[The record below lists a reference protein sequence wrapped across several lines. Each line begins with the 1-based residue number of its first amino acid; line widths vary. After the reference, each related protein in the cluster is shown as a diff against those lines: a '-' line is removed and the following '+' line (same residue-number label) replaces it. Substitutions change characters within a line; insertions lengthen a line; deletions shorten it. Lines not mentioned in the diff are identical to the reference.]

1 MNNANTNCQ
10 EFLDKEVTIY
20 YGEDKE
26 VQGVIINSTPDLGIT
41 MQFSKIKDSDVLSYS
56 DFNNKIFIPFDSIN
70 DFKSGLCMV
79 EDNGVLEQSM
89 YIEDFEKNND
99 YTDKS

>member
-56 DFNNKIFIPFDSIN
+56 NFINKILSLRFCSLL
-70 DFKSGLCMV
+70 LCF
-79 EDNGVLEQSM
+79 LI
-89 YIEDFEKNND
+89 YIRIDACL
-99 YTDKS
+99 

>member
-1 MNNANTNCQ
+1 MNNANTNTNCQ

-56 DFNNKIFIPFDSIN
+56 DFNNEIFISFDSIK
-70 DFKSGLCMV
+70 DFKSSLCMV
-79 EDNGVLEQSM
+79 EDENQ
-89 YIEDFEKNND
+89 
-99 YTDKS
+99 

>member
-1 MNNANTNCQ
+1 MNNANTNTNCQ

-41 MQFSKIKDSDVLSYS
+41 MQFSKIKDSDV
-56 DFNNKIFIPFDSIN
+56 
-70 DFKSGLCMV
+70 
-79 EDNGVLEQSM
+79 
-89 YIEDFEKNND
+89 
-99 YTDKS
+99 

>member
-1 MNNANTNCQ
+1 MNNANTNTNCQ

-56 DFNNKIFIPFDSIN
+56 NFNNKIFIWDFLMCSRTSLLTLLIGLTNLRTPFYGS
-70 DFKSGLCMV
+70 FQGMKT
-79 EDNGVLEQSM
+79 
-89 YIEDFEKNND
+89 K
-99 YTDKS
+99 

>member
-1 MNNANTNCQ
+1 MNNANTNTNCQ

-41 MQFSKIKDSDVLSYS
+41 MQFYKIKDSDVLSYS
-56 DFNNKIFIPFDSIN
+56 DFNNEIFIPFDSIK
-70 DFKSGLCMV
+70 DFKSGLCI
-79 EDNGVLEQSM
+79 
-89 YIEDFEKNND
+89 IEDEEQWLQAGIKNLPA
-99 YTDKS
+99 TI

>member
-1 MNNANTNCQ
+1 MNTTNANYQ

-20 YGEDKE
+20 YCEDKE

-99 YTDKS
+99 YIDKS

>member
-1 MNNANTNCQ
+1 MDNANTNTNCQ

-56 DFNNKIFIPFDSIN
+56 EFNNKIFIPFDSIK
-70 DFKSGLCMV
+70 DFKSSLCMV
-79 EDNGVLEQSM
+79 EDENQ
-89 YIEDFEKNND
+89 
-99 YTDKS
+99 